1 MRAREKG
8 EKRMPSSETQFGGV
22 RGNPRG
28 NPSTAVAQR
37 EFYRWVETQAT
48 EAELKEYVADKS
60 KPLIRRRFIQ
70 VFLKAESVRDFCEV
84 TDQTHGKPNVKVQL
98 EAPPKITF
106 VAE

>member
-1 MRAREKG
+1 MRAHEKG
-8 EKRMPSSETQFGGV
+8 AKRMPSSDTQFGGI

-48 EAELKEYVADKS
+48 ESELKEYVADKS

-70 VFLKAESVRDFCEV
+70 VFLKADSVRDFCEV

-106 VAE
+106 IAE